1 MNRKNRTTW
10 LASAYVTTFTRY
22 PSQTI
27 VTEGHREEW
36 FESREE
42 AEAWARP
49 IETVQ
54 DGHLGC
60 VITSAKTCIVIE
72 SRTRVSP
79 PWTHTVRWTETYDN
93 GATLPV
99 RAHALSEEHARCIHA
114 AECGKVTGFSACISI
129 SDPVIEALPSNAPAH
144 ELPLC

>member
-1 MNRKNRTTW
+1 MPRTNRTVYRV
-10 LASAYVTTFTRY
+10 AAYVSTFVRY

-27 VTEGHREEW
+27 VTEGHREES
-36 FESREE
+36 FATRDL
-42 AEAWARP
+42 AEDWARP
-49 IETVQ
+49 ITTTH

-60 VITSAKTCIVIE
+60 VITTVKTSIVFTE
-72 SRTRVSP
+72 EVRTVP

-93 GATLPV
+93 GATLAA

-114 AECGKVTGFSACISI
+114 AEAGKVTLSGTLVAI
-129 SDPVIEALPSNAPAH
+129 SDPVIEALPTNTPAH